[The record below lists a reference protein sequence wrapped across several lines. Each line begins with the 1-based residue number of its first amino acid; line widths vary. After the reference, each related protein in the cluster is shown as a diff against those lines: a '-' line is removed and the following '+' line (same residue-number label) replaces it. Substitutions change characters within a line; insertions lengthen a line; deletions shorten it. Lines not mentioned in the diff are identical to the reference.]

1 MRRRGGHRPPLQQLL
16 SFSFTL
22 FESRRSKLS
31 RNLIIA
37 ADDFGLTHRVNE
49 AIAIAC
55 RDGVVTSASL
65 MVTGAG
71 FDSAI
76 DVARNEPNLD
86 IGLHLNLTEG
96 CPVANPSR
104 IPTLADAGGF
114 LYKQPFKLASALFK
128 RKVSLSDLEREVRA
142 QIEKAVDSSLW
153 ITHIDGHKHV
163 HVMPA
168 VFRIIRRV
176 APEYG
181 IFAARSIRERIP
193 GIGSMLVREKRSWRQ
208 ILKQCA
214 MGQLISMSS
223 FVSQQGK
230 MPPGMFSPKR
240 FYGIAQTGFLDLSA
254 FADIVHDLDDGI
266 HELMCHPGFV
276 DGDLNMTPTR
286 LRQQREREFKL
297 LTGTEVRRLL
307 EQAGV
312 ALISYRNL
320 VENYGNRRPNP
331 VLHRHPAL

>member
-214 MGQLISMSS
+214 VGKLISASS
-223 FVSQQGK
+223 YVSQRGK
-230 MPPGMFSPKR
+230 MHADLVTPKC
-240 FYGIAQTGFLDLSA
+240 FYGIAQTGFLDLAA
-254 FADIVHDLDDGI
+254 FTDIIRDLDDGN

-276 DGDLNMTPTR
+276 DDDLNITPTR
-286 LRQQREREFKL
+286 LLAQRERELKL
-297 LTGTEVRRLL
+297 LTGTEVRKLL
-307 EQAGV
+307 DEAGV

-320 VENYGNRRPNP
+320 VENYGNRRSNSI
-331 VLHRHPAL
+331 LHRYSAL